1 MKIENIK
8 KYRVIKFII
17 FRQTQ
22 INYITIK
29 ILQLQFF
36 FFRKLTIKIIYRLI
50 NYPYQKPIIQLN
62 FFIRATLYLNKL
74 IDKMDKYSC
83 KCGQKYFTNSSL
95 YNHIR
100 LKHNND
106 LGMKQ
111 NILKMGRPLGTK
123 NEVQIKRT
131 KVKRVAYPCKCG
143 STLASRGALSNHW
156 RLVHKSCEE
165 YKPEV
170 LEKGR
175 KKASY
180 DIKKIKVEKNNQIK
194 QEYNDEQIEQN
205 SNSDSTNTQHEDEQV
220 KENELLVEVKQE
232 NIAIKDII
240 QVKQEQ
246 IDGQPPTQVNESSFA
261 RSEEQTYLL
270 SQASLASPFNS
281 IELTQPI
288 KPQNIN
294 PFIQLMTDPY
304 PIYNYSFPPFNYYN
318 LCNFKRQNEFQPHI
332 PIPQYYLPQQAI
344 KQQSLALDYQQQ
356 VYLEKIKASKFSF
369 LLPQSNQQQRTA
381 F

>member
-1 MKIENIK
+1 
-8 KYRVIKFII
+8 
-17 FRQTQ
+17 
-22 INYITIK
+22 
-29 ILQLQFF
+29 
-36 FFRKLTIKIIYRLI
+36 
-50 NYPYQKPIIQLN
+50 
-62 FFIRATLYLNKL
+62 
-74 IDKMDKYSC
+74 MDKYSC

-100 LKHNND
+100 LKHDND

-165 YKPEV
+165 YKPDV

-180 DIKKIKVEKNNQIK
+180 DKKKIKIEKNDQVK
-194 QEYNDEQIEQN
+194 EEYNDEKDQQI
-205 SNSDSTNTQHEDEQV
+205 SNYESTNTEHEDEQV
-220 KENELLVEVKQE
+220 KENEIVVQVKQE
-232 NIAIKDII
+232 NMPIKDNI

-246 IDGQPPTQVNESSFA
+246 NDGQLPTHIKDSSIT
-261 RSEEQTYLL
+261 RSEETYLQ
-270 SQASLASPFNS
+270 SQATLSSPFNS
-281 IELTQPI
+281 FELTQPI
-288 KPQNIN
+288 STQNIN
-294 PFIQLMTDPY
+294 PYTYPPPIMTEPY
-304 PIYNYSFPPFNYYN
+304 RSNYYRTFPPFNNQYN
-318 LCNFKRQNEFQPHI
+318 LQYLKRQNEYQPHI

-344 KQQSLALDYQQQ
+344 KQQPLTLDLQQQ
-356 VYLEKIKASKFSF
+356 IYLEKLKANKFSF
-369 LLPQSNQQQRTA
+369 LLPQSKQQQRTA